1 MKMREER
8 RTINAGGEFAIRL
21 EVAPGFAWYLV
32 ECPPELAQI
41 GSGYEPVAETNQPI
55 TSRTQTFR
63 FLALFPG
70 GYRLTFARK
79 RDGDT
84 DAVEQ
89 RRIRVSVR

>member
-1 MKMREER
+1 MKTREER
-8 RTINAGGEFAIRL
+8 RSVNAGAEFAVRL
-21 EVAPGFAWYLV
+21 EVAPGFGWYLV
-32 ECPPELAQI
+32 DCPLELEQI
-41 GSGYEPVAETNQPI
+41 GSGYEPTPETNQPV

-63 FLALFPG
+63 FLALDPG

-79 RDGDT
+79 RDGDA